1 MMYKLHINMMLNKYA
16 TERRLCCWLRMQA
29 TITTLPSSWE
39 TYSIPDY
46 FRSHAVVCLSVCLS
60 VVRLSVDDH
69 QFGSLK
75 RRSTTHALHGR
86 YANHWH
92 KSLDE
97 GQSMRVLFVDCAK
110 AFDHV
115 DHNVLL

>member
-1 MMYKLHINMMLNKYA
+1 MLLIADAGNYYHVA
-16 TERRLCCWLRMQA
+16 VLLRDLQYSRLFQIARRR
-29 TITTLPSSWE
+29 
-39 TYSIPDY
+39 
-46 FRSHAVVCLSVCLS
+46 LSVCLS

-75 RRSTTHALHGR
+75 RRSTTHALVDMLH
-86 YANHWH
+86 HWH
-92 KSLDE
+92 KSLDD

-110 AFDHV
+110 AFDHA